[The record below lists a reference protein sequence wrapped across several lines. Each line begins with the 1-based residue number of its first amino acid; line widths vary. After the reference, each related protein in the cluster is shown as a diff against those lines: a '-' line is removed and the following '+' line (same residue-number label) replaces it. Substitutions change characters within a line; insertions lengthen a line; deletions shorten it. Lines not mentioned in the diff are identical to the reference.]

1 MKKVIWFSRHDMT
14 QHQLEALTSKVG
26 ECEIVKINGTAPNVH
41 VPFEAEVNGVST
53 TSAPLK
59 QLVTECDI
67 FAGVLPINLQQQIL
81 PFLGDVPYIFAVNN
95 RERNPDGEFQFVF
108 QKWQRLLNVE
118 IVVED
123 F

>member
-1 MKKVIWFSRHDMT
+1 MKVIWFSRHTMT
-14 QHQLEALTSKVG
+14 PEQLDALVSKVG
-26 ECEIVKINGTAPNVH
+26 ECEIIQVNGTAPNVH
-41 VPFEAEVNGVST
+41 VPFEAEVNRIKTISV
-53 TSAPLK
+53 PLK

-81 PFLGDVPYIFAVNN
+81 PFLGNVPYIFAVNS
-95 RERNPDGEFQFVF
+95 RVRTPDGEFEFVF
-108 QKWQRLLNVE
+108 EKWQRLLKVE